1 MLPIN
6 LLPPNRKSNILRWK
20 QFEELVALI
29 ERLLTGVN
37 ATIIAD
43 DYIIDRYGNKRQ
55 VDVSVMIDTG
65 TTKLLIIFECR
76 NRGKVEDVTWIE
88 QVYTKKDNL
97 RADRAVV
104 VSNKPLSVTA
114 QQMARDKGID
124 IRALREIE
132 KSLLPLMFPNKM
144 EFKSVNWHTEGI
156 TVYPTQKPA
165 NDYWYRDLQ
174 KALQTDD
181 QTVFLEFP
189 DGQTFSFREVCQK
202 ATANLATPH
211 LAPDVVRHEQQVEVF
226 PSNLTATVKYAGL
239 AHLKL

>member
-124 IRALREIE
+124 IRALR
-132 KSLLPLMFPNKM
+132 
-144 EFKSVNWHTEGI
+144 
-156 TVYPTQKPA
+156 
-165 NDYWYRDLQ
+165 
-174 KALQTDD
+174 
-181 QTVFLEFP
+181 
-189 DGQTFSFREVCQK
+189 
-202 ATANLATPH
+202 
-211 LAPDVVRHEQQVEVF
+211 
-226 PSNLTATVKYAGL
+226 
-239 AHLKL
+239 